1 MADGGGMFDSFFK
14 KASAS
19 VKVLAKDAVQSTAT
33 LVNKVAETDVQG
45 VARRLQHKVM
55 EKADAN
61 YANVEELPE
70 VESAML
76 NLKQTDQ
83 AYRELHAVLLET
95 FVAQCKAA
103 NRQLRAAN
111 RAQVI
116 GLDLETEAVGSA
128 MGSFGNHLTVSAERS
143 QELHSV
149 KEGAEVEE
157 RARDDFGSRVYDT
170 PAAKLVSSLASFI
183 QTELAQALVARTKY
197 KDSRREAGILLS
209 VVCTVQIMA
218 MCSVHCLKDM
228 EGMKQRRDEEE
239 GEAIDRPLRE
249 EDWQERQAEIERKAQ
264 RKLELHKQALSATAK
279 QAAQASIYTKKVA
292 DLEAKG
298 LADKAE
304 EAKRQ
309 AAEGTKQMEAD
320 RDELLRHFMTVEQR
334 KPALQTVVQAYLQAQ
349 LQYHQQCLLSADN
362 AIA

>member
-197 KDSRREAGILLS
+197 KDSRRE
-209 VVCTVQIMA
+209 V
-218 MCSVHCLKDM
+218 
-228 EGMKQRRDEEE
+228 
-239 GEAIDRPLRE
+239 
-249 EDWQERQAEIERKAQ
+249 
-264 RKLELHKQALSATAK
+264 LSAPP
-279 QAAQASIYTKKVA
+279 AAAACLPRAAACFTLGPAAARAPQKEILATLALDPFGAAPTPCSASV
-292 DLEAKG
+292 
-298 LADKAE
+298 
-304 EAKRQ
+304 
-309 AAEGTKQMEAD
+309 
-320 RDELLRHFMTVEQR
+320 
-334 KPALQTVVQAYLQAQ
+334 PAVRSRAGGGGWVGRPAGRR
-349 LQYHQQCLLSADN
+349 LSRWARRR
-362 AIA
+362 ASTRRR

>member
-14 KASAS
+14 KATAS
-19 VKVLAKDAVQSTAT
+19 VKVMAKDAVQSTAS
-33 LVNKVAETDVQG
+33 LVHKVAETDVQG

-95 FVAQCKAA
+95 FVAQSKAA
-103 NRQLRAAN
+103 SRQLRAAN

-128 MGSFGNHLTVSAERS
+128 MGTFGNHLTVSAERS

-149 KEGAEVEE
+149 REGADVEE
-157 RARDDFGSRVYDT
+157 RARDDFGERVYDT
-170 PAAKLVSSLASFI
+170 PAAKLVGALEAFVHG
-183 QTELAQALVARTKY
+183 ELAQALAARTKY
-197 KDSRREAGILLS
+197 KDSRREA
-209 VVCTVQIMA
+209 
-218 MCSVHCLKDM
+218 
-228 EGMKQRRDEEE
+228 
-239 GEAIDRPLRE
+239 
-249 EDWQERQAEIERKAQ
+249 
-264 RKLELHKQALSATAK
+264 
-279 QAAQASIYTKKVA
+279 SIYTKKVA
-292 DLEAKG
+292 DLESKG
-298 LADKAE
+298 LADRAE
-304 EAKRQ
+304 EARRQ
-309 AAEGTKQMEAD
+309 AAEGARQMEGD
-320 RDELLRHFMTVEQR
+320 REELLRQFMAVEQR

-362 AIA
+362 AIAALGNAP